1 MKSWP
6 ANNCIEIYSK
16 HNEGI
21 SVVTERFIKTLKNKI
36 YKYMTLV
43 SKNVYPNES
52 VDAVNKYSNTHY
64 ITIKMKPV
72 DVNSSTYIGFD

>member
-1 MKSWP
+1 
-6 ANNCIEIYSK
+6 
-16 HNEGI
+16 
-21 SVVTERFIKTLKNKI
+21 
-36 YKYMTLV
+36 MTLV